1 VHWYKSECL
10 SWFWPTSVGR
20 NSGWHCQAR
29 ALKAMVHQYFLFLP
43 KDPACSR
50 QEPLVRQIPKW
61 RSCRAKTKPFQD
73 SYVIWA
79 GKKKHFCCSVSRKEL
94 GSLVRA
100 QLSLNWPVCLSV
112 CLSQVPSHLTRWGLP
127 PLLKTHRVWQ
137 TLNLETESVMR
148 YFQVLVLCTSCWP
161 LTRQALH
168 PAEYKFVLVV
178 GVYALSFSSRDL
190 ASFTTKPPEN
200 SSHNLLWVEY
210 SNQVLFRKPLLL
222 PRP

>member
-1 VHWYKSECL
+1 MHWYKSECL

-112 CLSQVPSHLTRWGLP
+112 CL
-127 PLLKTHRVWQ
+127 K
-137 TLNLETESVMR
+137 
-148 YFQVLVLCTSCWP
+148 CP
-161 LTRQALH
+161 LTSLGEGFHPSLKLTECDKPWIWKPNQWWDTFKSWCSAL
-168 PAEYKFVLVV
+168 LVDLWLDKP
-178 GVYALSFSSRDL
+178 YILLS
-190 ASFTTKPPEN
+190 T
-200 SSHNLLWVEY
+200 NLC
-210 SNQVLFRKPLLL
+210 
-222 PRP
+222 